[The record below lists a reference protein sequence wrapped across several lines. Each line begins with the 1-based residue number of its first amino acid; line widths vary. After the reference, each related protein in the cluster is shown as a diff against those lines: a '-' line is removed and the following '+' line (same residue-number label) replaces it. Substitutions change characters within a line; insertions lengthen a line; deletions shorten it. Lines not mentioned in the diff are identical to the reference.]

1 MPTPEETTSAAW
13 EAYIRAVRDNLNAS
27 FARASNARAT
37 LKRTRERLGLPFMI
51 EQSGEGQIPAGAWNE
66 GLDQDLLRAGSMVAT
81 LTRFADEAVAGKR
94 KFGYDQDD
102 ELAFE
107 RLDGDFSRVEMRG
120 GQPIEIENATNAPV
134 RVTGTLGVL
143 PPIVLGII
151 IVAAIVTTYFAVE
164 QVCETI
170 EHTAESKQIETV
182 STNGADLIKS
192 GKATPEQVKALT
204 ESIYEGAAQVH
215 TARALEKTEGKSEIP
230 QTIRTV
236 GYIALGLGA
245 LYVVWQLISRSGG
258 GRAMVPARMLGN
270 PFTLV
275 LRDSFGDVHAAREQ
289 EAAAPENIERAAQDF
304 ADRLGFEPGEK
315 FRVGLG
321 QARDPGAARLRG
333 DEPFEEGGTEWL
345 YYLTVPRAR
354 MQENPTRRSG
364 DVKVKINYRDAEDD
378 YAGVVTWPG
387 GSWRFEELRASPHW
401 QSTHAVDSAETYDE
415 VSRAALSFG
424 ADENEDI
431 YAHADTDERGDFV
444 VRRR

>member
-1 MPTPEETTSAAW
+1 MVNRTQQLGQATTDTVQATSAAW
-13 EAYIRAVRDNLNAS
+13 EAYIRAVRDNLNAA
-27 FARASNARAT
+27 FTRATNARNT
-37 LKRTRERLGLPFMI
+37 LKRTRERLGLPFMA

-81 LTRFADEAVAGKR
+81 LTRFADESIAGTR
-94 KFGYDQDD
+94 RFGYDQDE

-120 GQPIEIENATNAPV
+120 GQPVEIENATNAPV
-134 RVTGTLGVL
+134 RVTGTVGVL
-143 PPIVLGII
+143 PPIVLGIV

-164 QVCETI
+164 QVCETV
-170 EHTAESKQIETV
+170 EHVAESKQIETL
-182 STNGADLIKS
+182 STNGATLIKS

-204 ESIYEGAAQVH
+204 DSIYEGAAQVH
-215 TARALEKTEGKSEIP
+215 EARALEETKGKSEIP

-245 LYVVWQLISRSGG
+245 LYILWQLVSRSGG
-258 GRAMVPARMLGN
+258 GRASALARM
-270 PFTLV
+270 
-275 LRDSFGDVHAAREQ
+275 
-289 EAAAPENIERAAQDF
+289 
-304 ADRLGFEPGEK
+304 
-315 FRVGLG
+315 
-321 QARDPGAARLRG
+321 
-333 DEPFEEGGTEWL
+333 
-345 YYLTVPRAR
+345 
-354 MQENPTRRSG
+354 MENPTRHSG

-401 QSTHAVDSAETYDE
+401 QRTHAVDSAETYDE

-431 YAHADTDERGDFV
+431 YTYADMKESGEFV